1 MNVYGSQ
8 IWTLKKN
15 YLNKF
20 YVAWRKAI
28 RRIWKLPYRTHN
40 NLLHL
45 INLCLPIDVTLEK
58 RSIKYIWNLING
70 ENKLYGSIVKLSLY
84 NNSTTLGEN
93 IRYFTYKYKIY
104 NYEWYDSINVIF
116 KKIDRY
122 VLSRLDEDVQCDAIA
137 IRELCESRDSCDD
150 LMFDHSELHIFIETL
165 CIHNRSRLVSSFTPL
180 YILGNVITLLFCIY
194 STVIVYFFVFPVF
207 CILCSCI
214 IVVYMYR
221 QYYSVI
227 RLIIV

>member
-1 MNVYGSQ
+1 MAVKYGHL
-8 IWTLKKN
+8 IRPL
-15 YLNKF
+15 LNNF

-40 NLLHL
+40 NLLHS

-84 NNSTTLGEN
+84 NNSTTPGEN
-93 IRYFTYKYKIY
+93 IRYLMYKYKIFD
-104 NYEWYDSINVIF
+104 YEWYDSINVIF
-116 KKIDRY
+116 QKIDRY
-122 VLSRLDEDVQCDAIA
+122 VLSRLDEDVQCDVIA

-165 CIHNRSRLVSSFTPL
+165 
-180 YILGNVITLLFCIY
+180 
-194 STVIVYFFVFPVF
+194 
-207 CILCSCI
+207 
-214 IVVYMYR
+214 
-221 QYYSVI
+221 
-227 RLIIV
+227 